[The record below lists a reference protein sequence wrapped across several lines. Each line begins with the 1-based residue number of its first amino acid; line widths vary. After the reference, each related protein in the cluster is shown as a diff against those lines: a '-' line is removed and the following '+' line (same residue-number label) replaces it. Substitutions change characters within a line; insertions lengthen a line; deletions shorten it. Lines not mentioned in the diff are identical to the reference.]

1 MPVIRH
7 HNPATSRSALVLDL
21 GDLKRQAEAVAD
33 AMRAQADDIIA
44 KAQAERERLL
54 SGAAE
59 EGRAAGHAQG
69 LAAGLAEGREAGRA
83 EALEQTRT
91 LVDALAMAWSG
102 SLAAF
107 EKLRDGLLCESRAD
121 LVRLSVAIAE
131 RVTKRTID
139 ADPRV
144 VEGQLEAALRF
155 VTGPTR
161 LVIRVHPEDLASAE
175 SVLPELIRRLG
186 ESCHTRIVAEGGLA
200 RGSVVV
206 DTDKGRVD
214 ASIDGQLDRLVE
226 ALLPGVLRGLEME
239 TVEASTAAA
248 PMDDAVEGGIP
259 GDDGGEGGGDVGE
272 PRP

>member
-7 HNPATSRSALVLDL
+7 HNPATARSALVLDL

-33 AMRAQADDIIA
+33 ATRRQADVIIA
-44 KAQAERERLL
+44 EAQAERERLL
-54 SGAAE
+54 RGAKE
-59 EGRAAGHAQG
+59 EGRAAGHAEG

-83 EALEQTRT
+83 EALSQTKA
-91 LVDALAMAWSG
+91 LVDALAQAWSG

-107 EKLRDGLLCESRAD
+107 EALRDGLLCESRAD

-139 ADPRV
+139 ADPRAAEV
-144 VEGQLEAALRF
+144 QLEAALRY
-155 VTGPTR
+155 VTDPTR
-161 LVIRVHPEDLASAE
+161 LVIRVHPEDLASTRD
-175 SVLPELIRRLG
+175 VLPELVRRLS
-186 ESCHTRIVAEGGLA
+186 ESCHTQVVPEPGLA

-226 ALLPGVLRGLEME
+226 ALLPGLPRSFE
-239 TVEASTAAA
+239 TAAPGTA
-248 PMDDAVEGGIP
+248 PAATPEDVPPAGADEAPGEIADDTE
-259 GDDGGEGGGDVGE
+259 E
-272 PRP
+272 PSP